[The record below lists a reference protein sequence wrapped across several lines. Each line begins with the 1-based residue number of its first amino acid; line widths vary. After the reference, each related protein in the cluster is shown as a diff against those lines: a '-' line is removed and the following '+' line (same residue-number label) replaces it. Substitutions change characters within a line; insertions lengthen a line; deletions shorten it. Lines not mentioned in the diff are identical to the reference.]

1 MYVNYHKFCFLL
13 LTGELLS
20 KIELCPYSF
29 RYTLQSGV
37 VIGGILFDA
46 TMATSTANKTNQPTV
61 ASSYYYGEKKK
72 LLTFISS
79 QQAFLNKE

>member
-1 MYVNYHKFCFLL
+1 MPLFISL
-13 LTGELLS
+13 
-20 KIELCPYSF
+20 YS
-29 RYTLQSGV
+29 TVIGV
-37 VIGGILFDA
+37 AVAIGGILLDA

-79 QQAFLNKE
+79 QAFLNKE

>member
-1 MYVNYHKFCFLL
+1 LL
-13 LTGELLS
+13 FVIDWRAIVKNGIMPLFISL
-20 KIELCPYSF
+20 
-29 RYTLQSGV
+29 YTAV
-37 VIGGILFDA
+37 IPVIGGILFDA

>member
-1 MYVNYHKFCFLL
+1 MLFVIDWRAIVKNGIMPLFISL
-13 LTGELLS
+13 
-20 KIELCPYSF
+20 
-29 RYTLQSGV
+29 YTAV
-37 VIGGILFDA
+37 IPVIGGILFDA

-72 LLTFISS
+72 MLTFISS

>member
-1 MYVNYHKFCFLL
+1 MLFVIDWRAIVKNGIMPLFISL
-13 LTGELLS
+13 
-20 KIELCPYSF
+20 
-29 RYTLQSGV
+29 YTAVIGV

>member
-1 MYVNYHKFCFLL
+1 LL
-13 LTGELLS
+13 FVIDWRAIVKNGIMPLFISL
-20 KIELCPYSF
+20 
-29 RYTLQSGV
+29 YTAV
-37 VIGGILFDA
+37 IPVIGGILFDA

-61 ASSYYYGEKKK
+61 ASSYYYGENKK